1 MKVATFS
8 ILFCLLM
15 INTSAQRMDT
25 SRYFNPLT
33 DDITDKIPPLQ
44 MLIDSAVANSPDV
57 QFQKFQQQY
66 DRYEIKSTRRDI
78 LEHFRIQGQ
87 FTYGNYTFLNYQ
99 ELSQL
104 PGFYLSTSRRGVV
117 QGGLLIQLPFA
128 SIVDRKNRIK
138 KQKKLL
144 EQSMV
149 REKREIRTIRQNVI
163 RTYNQLVQL
172 QQQLR
177 ICNEYQHYTMV
188 QMQMAEHQFKNG
200 EISIS
205 EYTRL
210 KEITKRGS
218 LEYEQ
223 IKGQFI
229 TAYDILQE
237 FVGINFNLINEIR

>member
-1 MKVATFS
+1 MRVAAIS
-8 ILFCLLM
+8 ILLVLWAF
-15 INTSAQRMDT
+15 TAEAQRGDT
-25 SRYFNPLT
+25 SQYFNPLT

-57 QFQKFQQQY
+57 QYQKFQQQY
-66 DRYEIKSTRRDI
+66 DRYEIKSTKRDI
-78 LEHFRIQGQ
+78 LEHFRLQGQ

-104 PGFYLSTSRRGVV
+104 PDFYLSISRRGVV

-128 SIVDRKNRIK
+128 SVVDRKNRIK

-144 EQSMV
+144 EQSIV
-149 REKREIRTIRQNVI
+149 REKREIRTIRQDVI

-172 QQQLR
+172 QRQLR
-177 ICNEYQHYTMV
+177 ISNEYEHYTMV
-188 QMQMAEHQFKNG
+188 QMEMAEHQFKNG
-200 EISIS
+200 EIDIA

-210 KEITKRGS
+210 KEIQKRGN

-223 IKGQFI
+223 IRGQFI
-229 TAYDILQE
+229 TTYDILQE
-237 FVGINFNLINEIR
+237 LVGINFNLINEMR